1 MKGKSKMANN
11 KLKVVDDKVV
21 SLAYE
26 LRLGEASE
34 ISESAKDE
42 PLEFIQGAS
51 QIIPG
56 LERELYGMAVGEE
69 KEVVIAPE
77 DAYGER
83 DEDEIVAVPRDT
95 FPPSLDLVEGN
106 PVALRDRQSGESFT
120 AVVQEIGNDEVV
132 LDFNH
137 PLAGQTLYFHVKIV
151 GVRDPTD
158 EEVAHGHVHGSER
171 GD

>member
-1 MKGKSKMANN
+1 MTEDTIR
-11 KLKVVDDKVV
+11 VVENKVV

-26 LRLGEASE
+26 LRLGDARDVSEATQ
-34 ISESAKDE
+34 DE
-42 PLEFIQGAS
+42 PLEFIQGAK

-56 LERELYGMAVGEE
+56 LEKELYGMSLGDE

-83 DEDEIVAVPRDT
+83 DEEEIVAVPRDT
-95 FPPSLDLVEGN
+95 FPASLDLVKGN
-106 PVALRDRQSGESFT
+106 PVSLRDRHSGESYT
-120 AVVQEIGNDEVV
+120 AFVQEIGNDEVV

-137 PLAGQTLYFHVKIV
+137 PLAGQTLHFHVKIV
-151 GVRDPTD
+151 GLRDPTD
-158 EEVAHGHVHGSER
+158 EEVAHGHVHSSDR